1 MVAAPKAHSM
11 ARAKKETAVKK
22 REVTQD
28 SGPPAVA
35 LLLL

>member
-11 ARAKKETAVKK
+11 ARAKKEAVVMR
-22 REVTQD
+22 REVIHD